1 MLLVQNKKNKKEIN
15 DKKLNNQLKK
25 FFKYLKHMINIIF
38 NSVETKNIFKDYGLE
53 CRFLKISLKNTKI
66 KQK

>member
-1 MLLVQNKKNKKEIN
+1 
-15 DKKLNNQLKK
+15 
-25 FFKYLKHMINIIF
+25 MINIIF

-66 KQK
+66 KQKQIWNDNKKNKQL